1 MKVSGVI
8 IQLPCTEESIISR
21 LEEQTG
27 KTASPKDREAALIM
41 SYFLN
46 DAYIDGLNNRPGYP
60 LDPEEEI
67 RAWAADGVEMT
78 ESRRRMVTKLTEWQN
93 AAYQEGCRVAGR
105 RVTA

>member
-46 DAYIDGLNNRPGYP
+46 DAYIDGLDNRPGYP

-67 RAWAADGVEMT
+67 RAWAEQGVEITRLRRCVATKMT
-78 ESRRRMVTKLTEWQN
+78 VWRN
-93 AAYQEGCRVAGR
+93 AAYQEGRRVAEME
-105 RVTA
+105 VTA